1 MGSLYLDGEE
11 PTQENGASA
20 ASAEAGE
27 EVQPLQHEIDGVNVL
42 RYQAMDKAMEMLPE
56 PFLGQWN

>member
-20 ASAEAGE
+20 VSAEAGE
-27 EVQPLQHEIDGVNVL
+27 EVQHVEHEMDGVNVL
-42 RYQAMDKAMEMLPE
+42 Y
-56 PFLGQWN
+56 